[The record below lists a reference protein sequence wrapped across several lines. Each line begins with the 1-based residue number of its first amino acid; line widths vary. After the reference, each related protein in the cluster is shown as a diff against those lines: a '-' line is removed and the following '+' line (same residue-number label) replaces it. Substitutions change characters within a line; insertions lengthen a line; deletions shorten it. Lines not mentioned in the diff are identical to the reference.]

1 MGSSWDNQYDAFQG
15 QSNFYDPSS
24 SQYSYGDPSLQSAQS
39 GNAYPNFMTPTDP
52 YSTIDQQGNCDIL
65 RSFKAQL
72 KMNLAPEFT
81 NVTVHMIYYF
91 QDTAMSS
98 QMNHL
103 YWKN

>member
-52 YSTIDQQGNCDIL
+52 YSTIDQQGNYDTLNSLAAQFGFIL
-65 RSFKAQL
+65 PL
-72 KMNLAPEFT
+72 
-81 NVTVHMIYYF
+81 I
-91 QDTAMSS
+91 
-98 QMNHL
+98 
-103 YWKN
+103 

>member
-52 YSTIDQQGNCDIL
+52 YSTIDQQGNYDIL
-65 RSFKAQL
+65 HSLAAQFGFKCIL
-72 KMNLAPEFT
+72 PL
-81 NVTVHMIYYF
+81 I
-91 QDTAMSS
+91 
-98 QMNHL
+98 
-103 YWKN
+103 